1 MGRNILLFIAV
12 LGFASPAL
20 AQDIYGNSA
29 QDLYGSPVSG
39 NEATA
44 TTGAAIE
51 QNAAQEEA
59 EEAARQEARKQK
71 RITRYEKQKKAF
83 LASALTVGLVGG
95 AGGIGTGAAFLAIAK
110 KQEKR
115 RSNPQVFDSMLY
127 LQDLETSAAKNK
139 KISYI
144 AFGVGGAAAVT
155 SIVLGA
161 MQVRAKHKLEK
172 AQKPKVTLLP
182 AISPEESSLTLALNF

>member
-1 MGRNILLFIAV
+1 MLRNILIFSSILA
-12 LGFASPAL
+12 LSRPAL
-20 AQDIYGNSA
+20 AQDIYGSSGS
-29 QDLYGSPVSG
+29 DLYGSPANNSAVAG
-39 NEATA
+39 TA
-44 TTGAAIE
+44 GAAIE

-59 EEAARQEARKQK
+59 EETARQEARKQK
-71 RITRYEKQKKAF
+71 RIARYEKQKKAF

-95 AGGIGTGAAFLAIAK
+95 AGGLGGGAAFLAIAK

-115 RSNPQVFDSMLY
+115 RSNPQIFDSMLY

-172 AQKPKVTLLP
+172 AQKPKVTIWP